1 MAKKK
6 SAAPS
11 GLSISRDNLKFTIS
25 WKIQA
30 KNYEDGQWLWYRLHT
45 KNAGASKWDWTK
57 WKKINVGKSATKKT
71 VALNAKNYYP
81 VSSKLLNA
89 IEFKVKGK
97 TKSDKKHTY
106 TAARSTKTFAIHAP
120 NAPSVS
126 YSLDDADANKGTF
139 TWSTS
144 YEAND
149 TRHFARTQVQTA
161 LMINYKGTIAN
172 ARYSNSSH
180 TGASGTWA
188 ITWFPETNQDIL
200 RYS

>member
-1 MAKKK
+1 MAKKNKK

-11 GLSISRDNLKFTIS
+11 GLSISRDNLIFTIS
-25 WKIQA
+25 WKIPA
-30 KNYEDGQWLWYRLHT
+30 KIYEDGQWLWYRQHT
-45 KNAGASKWDWTK
+45 KNAGASKWEWTK
-57 WKKINVGKSATKKT
+57 WKKIDVGKSATKKT
-71 VALNAKNYYP
+71 VALDAKNYYP

-106 TAARSTKTFAIHAP
+106 TAAHSTKTFTIYAP

-126 YSLDDADANKGTF
+126 YSLDDTGANKGAF

-149 TRHFARTQVQTA
+149 ARHFAKTQVQTA
-161 LMINYKGTIAN
+161 LMTNY
-172 ARYSNSSH
+172 
-180 TGASGTWA
+180 
-188 ITWFPETNQDIL
+188 
-200 RYS
+200 

>member
-11 GLSISRDNLKFTIS
+11 GLSISRDGLKFTIS
-25 WKIQA
+25 WKIPA
-30 KNYEDGQWLWYRLHT
+30 KKYEDGQWLWYRLHT

-106 TAARSTKTFAIHAP
+106 TAAHSTKTFTIMHQMP
-120 NAPSVS
+120 LPF
-126 YSLDDADANKGTF
+126 LIL
-139 TWSTS
+139 
-144 YEAND
+144 
-149 TRHFARTQVQTA
+149 
-161 LMINYKGTIAN
+161 LMILAQIKVHLLGIPHTRQMMQGILQGR
-172 ARYSNSSH
+172 RYRPH
-180 TGASGTWA
+180 
-188 ITWFPETNQDIL
+188 
-200 RYS
+200 